1 MLEIGQNLGT
11 IGIGFLIWWILA
23 PRSNGKEHG
32 QPWLAYLVTMLVCLE
47 VSSEMMMS
55 RPNAFFFTVGG
66 SIALFF
72 VLLMRLLKSVVYIER
87 K

>member
-23 PRSNGKEHG
+23 PGKSGKEHS
-32 QPWLAYLVTMLVCLE
+32 QLWLAYLVTMLVCLE
-47 VSSEMMMS
+47 VSSTMMLS

-66 SIALFF
+66 SMALFF
-72 VLLMRLLKSVVYIER
+72 VLIMRLLKSVVYIER